1 MSLPLSISPSSS
13 LSPLAP
19 DVFARLSDL
28 QLLPYYL
35 LLLPV
40 LFAWN
45 APLLTLLLQA
55 NCQTLLKYS
64 LVCEVPPLRH
74 HRAPVQVQVQHLP
87 HHVATVSLTLSHQT
101 TSRWRA
107 DTFMPSKSSRVC
119 YSQFSRYVFFNLN
132 LKST

>member
-1 MSLPLSISPSSS
+1 MVPPSLQGKSGPLSSAFTSFHELFLSISPSSS

-19 DVFARLSDL
+19 DVFTRLSDL

-55 NCQTLLKYS
+55 NCQTLLK
-64 LVCEVPPLRH
+64 
-74 HRAPVQVQVQHLP
+74 
-87 HHVATVSLTLSHQT
+87 
-101 TSRWRA
+101 
-107 DTFMPSKSSRVC
+107 
-119 YSQFSRYVFFNLN
+119 
-132 LKST
+132 